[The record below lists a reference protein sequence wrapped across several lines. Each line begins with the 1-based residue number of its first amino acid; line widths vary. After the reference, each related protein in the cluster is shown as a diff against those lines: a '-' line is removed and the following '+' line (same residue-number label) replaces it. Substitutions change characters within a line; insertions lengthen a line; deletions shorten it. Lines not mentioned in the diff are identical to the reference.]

1 MHRSGGDGIVGVGNF
16 FIGYDIALVS
26 PRTNGLNNSIW

>member
-1 MHRSGGDGIVGVGNF
+1 MLCIEAAAMGSLVLAIF

-26 PRTNGLNNSIW
+26 FLGRMG